1 MKIKVSTLSYWGLV
15 LTLLLSEN
23 FMCLIGQD
31 QKIMGIPII
40 DGFLV
45 IATVWIIGITLH
57 YSDKYRFKYRF
68 KWIMAFACIL
78 VIVSSIQSMRLYGQ
92 GIGLGIRPQRYFLI
106 WALSYFP
113 IRKLMANS
121 IVSYEKIEKLI
132 YKIGIAE
139 IILYIAQ
146 FFLRNVTT
154 FLAVKSNNVYSTTR
168 YYFST
173 ILLCLLIFI
182 CLDKIFQKQKIIF
195 NSVLIAGAL
204 IVILMVGKMR
214 LNFISVVGAI
224 IIGVALWRKGG
235 QVKML
240 FIVLGVICGVLISN
254 TEVVQSIMPAI
265 NRTGQID
272 TLAIRDIGREF
283 YIETVYQHPIL
294 GAGYINTQWP
304 AAYAA
309 ARAGEGISWVD
320 NGVFGIVF
328 FYGGLGLLWILAIFK
343 KIYKYAFPLLKD
355 GVYIFFVMP
364 LYWLIG
370 CINEAHWYWSN
381 YLILVIFVC
390 LMEQALDMRER
401 QSVVTEDR

>member
-45 IATVWIIGITLH
+45 IATVWIIGVTLH
-57 YSDKYRFKYRF
+57 YSDKNRVKYRF
-68 KWIMAFACIL
+68 KWIMAFTIIL
-78 VIVSSIQSMRLYGQ
+78 VILSSIQSKRLYGQ

-121 IVSYEKIEKLI
+121 IVSYEKVEKLI
-132 YKIGIAE
+132 YKVGIAE

-168 YYFST
+168 YYIST

-195 NSVLIAGAL
+195 NSFLIAGAL

-254 TEVVQSIMPAI
+254 TEVIQSIMPAI

-304 AAYAA
+304 AAYVQLVQ
-309 ARAGEGISWVD
+309 EKE
-320 NGVFGIVF
+320 F
-328 FYGGLGLLWILAIFK
+328 LG
-343 KIYKYAFPLLKD
+343 
-355 GVYIFFVMP
+355 
-364 LYWLIG
+364 
-370 CINEAHWYWSN
+370 
-381 YLILVIFVC
+381 
-390 LMEQALDMRER
+390 
-401 QSVVTEDR
+401 